1 MKTPR
6 VFGLFARRERTA
18 LVLAGLAIVV
28 VPILN
33 AFGVVSDLNLNL
45 MGRWFCF
52 ALAALG
58 IDLIWG
64 YTGIMSLCQAVFFCL
79 GGYCIGMH
87 MLLKTG
93 TKSVYGSSL
102 PDFMVWNQVKAL
114 PWFWE
119 PFRHFPVALALAL
132 AVPVAFA
139 FVFGF
144 FAFRSRIKGVY
155 FSIITQALALAMW
168 LIFLRNETM
177 LGGTNGLTDFKTLLG
192 FQLSDP
198 SSKRWLYV
206 LTAVILALAY
216 FGARYMVGSKL
227 GKVLVAIRDSEHR
240 LRFTG
245 FPVTRYKLF
254 AFCVAAL
261 LAAIGGI
268 LYVPQTGI
276 ITPGRMDVKSSLE
289 MIVWAAVGG
298 RGTLGGP
305 ILGAIGVSL
314 AYSFLTSHFPGSWS
328 YFLGILFITVVL
340 FFPEGAV
347 GALAKLKLRR
357 GKAKPAPIPEASHA
371 SQSDDDARLSGTVL
385 AAGAGTALTA
395 SAETTLTAN
404 AATTNASAA
413 SATVEATAVLKES
426 V

>member
-1 MKTPR
+1 MI
-6 VFGLFARRERTA
+6 LTA
-18 LVLAGLAIVV
+18 VAVV
-28 VPILN
+28 VIPVLN
-33 AFGVVSDLNLNL
+33 AFGLISDLNLNL
-45 MGRWFCF
+45 MGRYFCF
-52 ALAALG
+52 ALVALG

-93 TKSVYGSSL
+93 TKSVYGSDL
-102 PDFMVWNQVKAL
+102 PDFMVWNQVKEL
-114 PWFWE
+114 PLFWE

-132 AVPVAFA
+132 AVPTLFA

-192 FQLSDP
+192 MNLADP
-198 SSKRWLYV
+198 DSKRILYI
-206 LTAVILALAY
+206 LTAMVLAAGY

-245 FPVTRYKLF
+245 FPVMRYKLF

-261 LAAIGGI
+261 FAAIGGI

-289 MIVWAAVGG
+289 MIVWVAVGG
-298 RGTLGGP
+298 RATLGGP
-305 ILGAIGVSL
+305 ILGALGVSL
-314 AYSFLTSHFPGSWS
+314 AYSVLTSKFPGTWL
-328 YFLGILFITVVL
+328 YFLGVLFITVVL
-340 FFPEGAV
+340 FFPQGAV
-347 GALAKLKLRR
+347 GAFAKLKRR
-357 GKAKPAPIPEASHA
+357 KPASPKPESGDGNA
-371 SQSDDDARLSGTVL
+371 DAGPHVT
-385 AAGAGTALTA
+385 
-395 SAETTLTAN
+395 
-404 AATTNASAA
+404 
-413 SATVEATAVLKES
+413 ATATPGSHVSPNRVEEPA
-426 V
+426 

>member
-1 MKTPR
+1 MKIPKDFLR
-6 VFGLFARRERTA
+6 KERTA
-18 LVLAGLAIVV
+18 LLLSAFAIAGL
-28 VPILN
+28 PLLN
-33 AFGVVSDLNLNL
+33 ALGVVSDLNLNL
-45 MGRWFCF
+45 MGRYLCF

-58 IDLIWG
+58 IDIIWG
-64 YTGIMSLCQAVFFCL
+64 YTGILSLCQAIFFCL

-93 TKSVYGSSL
+93 TQSVYGSAL
-102 PDFMVWNQVKAL
+102 PDFMVWNQVKEL

-119 PFRHFPVALALAL
+119 PFRHFPVALALAV
-132 AVPVAFA
+132 AVPVLFA

-192 FQLSDP
+192 FNLADP
-198 SSKRWLYV
+198 AAKRWLY
-206 LTAVILALAY
+206 LATAITLVGAY
-216 FGARYMVGSKL
+216 FASRFLVKSKA

-254 AFCVAAL
+254 AFCAAAL

-276 ITPGRMDVKSSLE
+276 ITPGRMDVKASLE
-289 MIVWAAVGG
+289 MVVWVAVGG

-314 AYSFLTSHFPGSWS
+314 AYSYLTTKFPGTWL

-340 FFPEGAV
+340 FLPQGFAGAF
-347 GALAKLKLRR
+347 AKLKLRKS
-357 GKAKPAPIPEASHA
+357 GKSLPDRSGGTGGSGPARTRAAID
-371 SQSDDDARLSGTVL
+371 SDPANPGER
-385 AAGAGTALTA
+385 APAEPA
-395 SAETTLTAN
+395 SAKVAG
-404 AATTNASAA
+404 
-413 SATVEATAVLKES
+413 
-426 V
+426 

>member
-1 MKTPR
+1 MKTLSR
-6 VFGLFARRERTA
+6 FSQYARQEKTA
-18 LVLAGLAIVV
+18 LTLSAIAIVGL
-28 VPILN
+28 PILN
-33 AFGVVSDLNLNL
+33 AFGVVSDLSMNL
-45 MGRWFCF
+45 MGRYYCF

-64 YTGIMSLCQAVFFCL
+64 YTGIMSLCQAIFFCL

-93 TKSVYGSSL
+93 TASVYGSAL
-102 PDFMVWNQVKAL
+102 PDFMVWNQVKTL
-114 PWFWE
+114 PLFWA
-119 PFRHFPVALALAL
+119 PFRHFPVALILAL
-132 AVPVAFA
+132 AVPVLFA
-139 FVFGF
+139 LVFGF

-192 FQLSDP
+192 FELANP
-198 SSKRWLYV
+198 RTKLGLYI
-206 LTAVILALAY
+206 LTAIVLVGAY
-216 FGARYMVGSKL
+216 FASRYIVGSKL

-254 AFCVAAL
+254 AFCAAAL

-276 ITPGRMDVKSSLE
+276 ITPGRMDVKASLE

-314 AYSFLTSHFPGSWS
+314 SYSYLTGRFPGSWL
-328 YFLGILFITVVL
+328 YFLGTLFIIVVL
-340 FFPEGAV
+340 FLPQGFV
-347 GALAKLKLRR
+347 GLFGKLKLRR
-357 GKAKPAPIPEASHA
+357 TKSAAAAP
-371 SQSDDDARLSGTVL
+371 
-385 AAGAGTALTA
+385 ALTA
-395 SAETTLTAN
+395 K
-404 AATTNASAA
+404 AATTAVAETAETAEVAA
-413 SATVEATAVLKES
+413 
-426 V
+426 

>member
-1 MKTPR
+1 MKTPDTPSAKSSGAL
-6 VFGLFARRERTA
+6 GLFARRERTA
-18 LVLAGLAIVV
+18 LILTGIAVVV
-28 VPILN
+28 VPVLN
-33 AFGVVSDLNLNL
+33 AFGVVSDLQLNL
-45 MGRWFCF
+45 FGRYCCF

-93 TKSVYGSSL
+93 TASVYGSAL
-102 PDFMVWNQVKAL
+102 PDFMVWNQVKEL
-114 PWFWE
+114 PLFWE
-119 PFRHFPVALALAL
+119 PFRLFPVALALAL
-132 AVPVAFA
+132 AVPVLFA
-139 FVFGF
+139 LVFGF

-192 FQLSDP
+192 MNLSDP
-198 SSKRWLYV
+198 SSKRILYIT
-206 LTAVILALAY
+206 TAVVLAGAY
-216 FGARYMVGSKL
+216 FAARYMVGSKL

-245 FPVTRYKLF
+245 FPVTRYKVF

-276 ITPGRMDVKSSLE
+276 ITPGRMDVKASLE

-314 AYSFLTSHFPGSWS
+314 AYSYLTSAFPGSWL
-328 YFLGILFITVVL
+328 YFLGILFIAVVL
-340 FFPEGAV
+340 YFPQGAV
-347 GALAKLKLRR
+347 GVFAKIKW
-357 GKAKPAPIPEASHA
+357 GKRSKASGNGAPD
-371 SQSDDDARLSGTVL
+371 SQ
-385 AAGAGTALTA
+385 AGAEHPAGENANPGSAQAAVPAMTAKETA
-395 SAETTLTAN
+395 
-404 AATTNASAA
+404 
-413 SATVEATAVLKES
+413 
-426 V
+426 

>member
-1 MKTPR
+1 MKILDRFPR
-6 VFGLFARRERTA
+6 QERTA
-18 LVLAGLAIVV
+18 LVLSFVAIVV
-28 VPILN
+28 LPVLN
-33 AFGVVSDLNLNL
+33 LLGVVSDLNLNL
-45 MGRWFCF
+45 MGRYFCF

-64 YTGIMSLCQAVFFCL
+64 YTGILSLCQALFFCL

-93 TKSVYGSSL
+93 TASVYGSAL
-102 PDFMVWNQVKAL
+102 PDFMVWNQVKEL
-114 PWFWE
+114 PWFWG
-119 PFRHFPVALALAL
+119 PFRHFPIALVLAL
-132 AVPVAFA
+132 AVPTLFAFA
-139 FVFGF
+139 FGF

-192 FQLSDP
+192 FELAGP
-198 SSKRWLYV
+198 AVKRGLYIA
-206 LTAVILALAY
+206 TAVTLVAAY
-216 FGARYMVGSKL
+216 FAARYMVDSKL

-261 LAAIGGI
+261 AAAIGGI

-289 MIVWAAVGG
+289 MIVWVAVGG
-298 RGTLGGP
+298 RATLGGP

-314 AYSFLTSHFPGSWS
+314 AYSYLTGKFPGSWL
-328 YFLGILFITVVL
+328 YFLGFLFIAVVL
-340 FFPEGAV
+340 FFPQGAV
-347 GALAKLKLRR
+347 GALSKLKLR
-357 GKAKPAPIPEASHA
+357 GKPA
-371 SQSDDDARLSGTVL
+371 TVP
-385 AAGAGTALTA
+385 ATMPGA
-395 SAETTLTAN
+395 SAP
-404 AATTNASAA
+404 SAA
-413 SATVEATAVLKES
+413 APAGKIQSPMES
-426 V
+426 EVAA